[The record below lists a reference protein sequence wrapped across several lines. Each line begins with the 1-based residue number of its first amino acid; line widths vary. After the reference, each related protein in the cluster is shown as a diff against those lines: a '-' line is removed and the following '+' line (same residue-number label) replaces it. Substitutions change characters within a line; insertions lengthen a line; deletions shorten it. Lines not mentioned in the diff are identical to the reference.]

1 MRLIGIIAGVIVALM
16 IWQGVS
22 FYNAITDHPDKL
34 EDKAIARAESE
45 AVIEEVDN
53 AVQYHGT
60 SHAYVVLQ
68 GSDKNK
74 DEVYVFVPDNDQPL
88 VTKKVE
94 EGVSAETVKKK
105 LNNEFSPQE
114 IINIKPGIEVN
125 QEKKQVLVWEATFI
139 DTDNRYTFAYY
150 YFSNGDYWRSRSIN
164 QS

>member
-60 SHAYVVLQ
+60 SHAYVVLR
-68 GSDKNK
+68 GSDKNN
-74 DEVYVFVPDNDQPL
+74 DGVYVFVPDNDQPL

-105 LNNEFSPQE
+105 LNTEFSPQE

-125 QEKKQVLVWEATFI
+125 KEKKQVLVWEATFI

-150 YFSNGDYWRSRSIN
+150 YFSNGDYWRSRSIK